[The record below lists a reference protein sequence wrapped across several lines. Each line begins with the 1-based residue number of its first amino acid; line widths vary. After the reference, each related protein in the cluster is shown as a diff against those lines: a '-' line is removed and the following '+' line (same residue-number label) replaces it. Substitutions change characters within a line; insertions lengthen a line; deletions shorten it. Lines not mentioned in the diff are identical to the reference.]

1 MRITGGEK
9 RGRRLASFKGSRIR
23 PTSDRVRE
31 AIFNLLGQ
39 QMRGYRVLDLFAGTG
54 ALGIEAISRGAR
66 DAVFV
71 DHSPEALQLIR
82 KNLSLCGYEGRA
94 RLLRR
99 DLSKG
104 LRGDLLGEGWVRA
117 GLRRPPLRERVTP
130 PLAAWDL
137 RPGDPLPGGLICGRI
152 PQGGVPPGKRGKA
165 LPGQGAGLRRQPE
178 CSSTP
183 EAEVGA

>member
-9 RGRRLASFKGSRIR
+9 RGKRLASFKGSRIR

-31 AIFNLLGQ
+31 SIFNLLGQ

-104 LRGDLLGEGWVRA
+104 LGGDLLVKDGFELIFADPPYGKGLLLPLLHGISDLGILSPEGSFVAESPRA
-117 GLRRPPLRERVTP
+117 ESLPESAGKLSLVKARVYGAT
-130 PLAAWDL
+130 
-137 RPGDPLPGGLICGRI
+137 RVFIYTRGGM
-152 PQGGVPPGKRGKA
+152 
-165 LPGQGAGLRRQPE
+165 GA
-178 CSSTP
+178 
-183 EAEVGA
+183 